1 MENIYTIGDEVRY
14 AATGQFATI
23 TDDSN
28 TENGYYGIEM
38 TDTGVGYSVH
48 ISELN

>member
-1 MENIYTIGDEVRY
+1 MDRYTIGDEVR
-14 AATGQFATI
+14 FATI

-28 TENGYYGIEM
+28 AGNGYYEIEM
-38 TDTGVGYSVH
+38 TDTGVSYSVH

>member
-1 MENIYTIGDEVRY
+1 MDRYTIGDEVRY

-28 TENGYYGIEM
+28 AGNGYYEIEM
-38 TDTGVGYSVH
+38 TDTGVSYSVH
-48 ISELN
+48 NSELN